1 MKEKNSLGDYKEEK
15 QQGCEAYDLKWR
27 LEAFQQPFSRLK
39 TVALYHVV
47 NCQNVVGTICSN

>member
-15 QQGCEAYDLKWR
+15 QQGCETYDQMNI
-27 LEAFQQPFSRLK
+27 EAFQQPFSRLK

-47 NCQNVVGTICSN
+47 NCQNVFGTIRSN

>member
-15 QQGCEAYDLKWR
+15 QQGCETYDQMNI
-27 LEAFQQPFSRLK
+27 EAFQQPFSRLK